1 MDVRWITGSQI
12 EKRNVADIPAL
23 LGRQDGFLWVDIPA
37 CDEEAERLLS
47 EVFRFHPHAI
57 RDCLEKRHIPKIHTY
72 ADHVFVILH
81 GIEFEAHGWGH
92 MMELDQFVGERY
104 LVTVHGP
111 VNPIVPQEAV
121 LREVNGTLG
130 RMEAGRFSP
139 KTPAELGHGVVS
151 MLILRLEGLVSAVAD
166 EVADLEREIVRAE
179 EGDRSWQEPRQFIE
193 RLYRLRHQLLTIGTT
208 ANLSREAFLGRAS
221 VARASASP
229 ERLALIHD
237 LVEQYERLKSL
248 CAGEKEF
255 LDQVLD
261 FYQARTVTKMNM
273 AMQRLAL
280 IAALLLPVTALSG
293 IYGMNVIVNGET
305 DVPHV
310 AAVLVVMGSFI
321 ALMLRWTKR
330 QGWW

>member
-1 MDVRWITGSQI
+1 
-12 EKRNVADIPAL
+12 
-23 LGRQDGFLWVDIPA
+23 
-37 CDEEAERLLS
+37 
-47 EVFRFHPHAI
+47 
-57 RDCLEKRHIPKIHTY
+57 
-72 ADHVFVILH
+72 
-81 GIEFEAHGWGH
+81 
-92 MMELDQFVGERY
+92 
-104 LVTVHGP
+104 
-111 VNPIVPQEAV
+111 
-121 LREVNGTLG
+121 
-130 RMEAGRFSP
+130 
-139 KTPAELGHGVVS
+139 

-166 EVADLEREIVRAE
+166 EVANLEREIVRAE

-208 ANLSREAFLGRAS
+208 ANLSREAFLGREA

-237 LVEQYERLKSL
+237 LTEQYERLKSL

-280 IAALLLPVTALSG
+280 IAAVLLPVTALSG
-293 IYGMNVIVNGET
+293 VYGMNVIVNGET
-305 DVPHV
+305 DFLHV
-310 AAVLVVMGSFI
+310 AAVLVVMVTFI
-321 ALMLRWTKR
+321 GLMLRWTKR